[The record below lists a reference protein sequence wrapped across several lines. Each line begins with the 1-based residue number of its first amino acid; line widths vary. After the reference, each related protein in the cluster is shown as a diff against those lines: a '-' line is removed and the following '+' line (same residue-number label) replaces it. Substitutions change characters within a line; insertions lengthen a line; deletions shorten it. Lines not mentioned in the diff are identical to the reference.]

1 MTGGKLVGGF
11 EQTME
16 LALTQLEV
24 TVFALM
30 LSLVLALPFGLWLG
44 HKGVGELVAI
54 GVGNAGRA
62 IPELVLIAFMAAAIG
77 VGVLNLTIALAVLG
91 IPPILTNSF
100 IGIRQV
106 DRAPVDAARGIG
118 MSELEVLL
126 KVELPLAIPTV
137 MAGVRLA
144 TIAIVSTATIAPL
157 AGVLTLGDYIINEN
171 VYGENGVV
179 AGAIVVAVMALGL
192 ELLLALLQRRLT
204 SPGSSQVSPELMRA
218 NHKRGE
224 AMRTRT
230 TRLGALAAMLTAL
243 VLSLGVAACG
253 SSSDTTGES
262 TSAETA
268 EGGAIV
274 SNPANGKVS
283 LTIGSKNFPEQ
294 EILGEIYTQALAA
307 AGYKTKSDLN
317 LGSETVALK
326 TLKSGQISGYPEYAS
341 TALTSFFGLEPEEV
355 SSNADE
361 AYEKAKAE
369 FEKEGLTAFP
379 PTPFASA
386 NAVGTLK
393 KTAEELGLKTISDLE
408 GQSEKLTL
416 YGSPEC
422 RQRIDCLAGLEKY
435 YGLKFKS
442 FKPVDIGLRYTVLEK
457 GQADLS
463 ILFTTDPQLSA
474 ESDKFVILEDD
485 KEVFPAG
492 NVIFVTSEKVAEEAG
507 PDYEKTIVAG
517 PEGPD
522 AAGHAGARRTGRT
535 RKEDGEGSGR

>member
-1 MTGGKLVGGF
+1 
-11 EQTME
+11 
-16 LALTQLEV
+16 
-24 TVFALM
+24 
-30 LSLVLALPFGLWLG
+30 
-44 HKGVGELVAI
+44 
-54 GVGNAGRA
+54 
-62 IPELVLIAFMAAAIG
+62 
-77 VGVLNLTIALAVLG
+77 
-91 IPPILTNSF
+91 
-100 IGIRQV
+100 
-106 DRAPVDAARGIG
+106 
-118 MSELEVLL
+118 
-126 KVELPLAIPTV
+126 
-137 MAGVRLA
+137 
-144 TIAIVSTATIAPL
+144 
-157 AGVLTLGDYIINEN
+157 
-171 VYGENGVV
+171 
-179 AGAIVVAVMALGL
+179 
-192 ELLLALLQRRLT
+192 
-204 SPGSSQVSPELMRA
+204 
-218 NHKRGE
+218 
-224 AMRTRT
+224 MRTRT

-262 TSAETA
+262 TAAETA
-268 EGGAIV
+268 EGAIA

-294 EILGEIYTQALAA
+294 EILGEIYSQALAA

-393 KTAEELGLKTISDLE
+393 KTADELGLKTISDLE

-492 NVIFVTSEKVAEEAG
+492 NVIFVTSQKVAEEAG
-507 PDYEKTIVAG
+507 PDYEKTIVQVQKGLTLPVMQELDARVELEKKTAKEAASEYLKEAG
-517 PEGPD
+517 Y
-522 AAGHAGARRTGRT
+522 TG
-535 RKEDGEGSGR
+535 